1 MTKSSLPRFGKTVL
15 AMGAAALLLT
25 PAIAGNGNGNGNN
38 GNGRYL
44 IQYTPA
50 NEQALKNMIEDMG
63 GEVVFD
69 YSAVFPGLA
78 ADMTP
83 AAKKT
88 LRQSGLATTIE
99 DDVIF
104 ELHGQAFED
113 GGIDEISPN
122 AIPAGFPNGAFD
134 EFVPWGRDRVEADR
148 VWSTM
153 PNLGTADND
162 VAGSDVRAN
171 PDATGAGVVVGVLDT
186 GIDYGHEDLDANVI
200 DDRANPDGAIRNFVE
215 NLPGAEDL
223 TFNGHGTSVASVIAS
238 VDNEVGL
245 IGVAPNAQIRPYRV
259 CDGGCSLAA
268 ITGGLVQAT
277 IDGVDVINMSF
288 GGSMQQSFYIPALNA
303 ANREGIV
310 LVASAG
316 NGASQVVQSPAGV
329 GTVLA
334 VGATDINDNPA
345 SFTNTGGWVDVTA
358 PGVNNPTATCEG
370 CVITAVVDEISPTA
384 QSFSANTMT
393 GSPFASGP
401 GIINVNAEMVDAD
414 PVNLGCT
421 PIAADL
427 TGKIALISRGA
438 CSFAAKVGNAEAAGA
453 AATII
458 YNSNPGNFN
467 GTLGAF
473 VSAGPA
479 LSISNADGVTLVAEI
494 AGGVTTANVDAFRD
508 NSILYNFISG
518 TSFSSPHVAGI
529 AALIKEVNPGL
540 SPIEV
545 RKVITQTAEDIG
557 HQNIFGAGMAR
568 ADLAVAAAQE

>member
-1 MTKSSLPRFGKTVL
+1 MTKSFLPSIGKAAL
-15 AMGAAALLLT
+15 AISAAALLVT
-25 PAIAGNGNGNGNN
+25 PAFADNGKS
-38 GNGRYL
+38 RYL

-50 NEQALKNMIEDMG
+50 NEQALKNMIEDLG

-69 YSAVFPGLA
+69 YSAVFSGMA
-78 ADMTP
+78 ADMSP

-88 LRQSGLATTIE
+88 LRQSGLVTTIE

-104 ELHGQAFED
+104 ELHNQPYED
-113 GGIDEISPN
+113 GGVEDTTPN
-122 AIPAGFPNGAFD
+122 ALPGGFPNGAFD

-148 VWSTM
+148 VWSTV
-153 PNLGTADND
+153 PNFGTADNGD
-162 VAGSDVRAN
+162 AGSDVRAN
-171 PDATGAGVVVGVLDT
+171 PDATGAGIVVGVLDT
-186 GIDYGHEDLDANVI
+186 GIDYGHPDLDANII
-200 DDRANPDGAIRNFVE
+200 DDRANPDGAIRNFME
-215 NLPGAEDL
+215 GLPGAEDL

-245 IGVAPNAQIRPYRV
+245 IGVAPGAKVRPYRV
-259 CDGGCSLAA
+259 CDGGCPLSA

-288 GGSMQQSFYIPALNA
+288 GGSMRQSFYIPALNA
-303 ANREGIV
+303 ANAAGIV

-345 SFTNTGGWVDVTA
+345 SFTNTGGWVDVTG

-370 CVITAVVDEISPTA
+370 CVVTAVVEELSPTA

-393 GSPFASGP
+393 NAPVASGP
-401 GIINVNAEMVDAD
+401 GTANVTAEIVDAD
-414 PVNLGCT
+414 PAGLGCG

-438 CSFAAKVGNAEAAGA
+438 CSFAAKVSNAENAGA
-453 AATII
+453 AATVI
-458 YNSNPGNFN
+458 YNSSAGNFF

-473 VSAGPA
+473 ASANPA
-479 LSISNADGVTLVAEI
+479 VSISGADGAVLVAEI
-494 AGGVTTANVDAFRD
+494 AGATTTANVDAFRD
-508 NSILYNFISG
+508 PSILYNFISG

-529 AALIKEVNPGL
+529 AALVKSVNPDL

-545 RKVITQTAEDIG
+545 RKIITSTAEDIG

>member
-1 MTKSSLPRFGKTVL
+1 MTKSFLPKLGKTAL
-15 AMGAAALLLT
+15 AISAATLLIA
-25 PAIAGNGNGNGNN
+25 PAFAGNGNA
-38 GNGRYL
+38 NGRYL
-44 IQYTPA
+44 IQFTPA
-50 NEQALKNMIEDMG
+50 NEQALKNMIEDLG
-63 GEVVFD
+63 GEVAFD
-69 YSAVFPGLA
+69 YTAVFNGLA

-88 LRQSGLATTIE
+88 LRKSGLATTIE

-104 ELHGQAFED
+104 ELHDQPYED
-113 GGIDEISPN
+113 G
-122 AIPAGFPNGAFD
+122 AIEDTTPDALPGGFPNGSFA

-148 VWSTM
+148 VWSTV
-153 PNLGTADND
+153 PNLGTADD
-162 VAGSDVRAN
+162 GVAGPDVRGNA
-171 PDATGAGVVVGVLDT
+171 DATGAGIVVGVLDT
-186 GIDYGHEDLDANVI
+186 GIYYGHEDLDANII

-245 IGVAPNAQIRPYRV
+245 IGVAPEAKIRPYRV

-288 GGSMQQSFYIPALNA
+288 GGGMAQSFYIPALNA
-303 ANREGIV
+303 ANAAGIV

-329 GTVLA
+329 GTVIA
-334 VGATDINDNPA
+334 VGATDINDNA
-345 SFTNTGGWVDVTA
+345 AAFTNTGGWVDVTG
-358 PGVNNPTATCEG
+358 PGVNNPTATCSG
-370 CVITAVVDEISPTA
+370 CVVLAVVDEISPTA
-384 QSFSANTMT
+384 QSFSANAMT
-393 GSPFASGP
+393 NAPVASGL
-401 GIINVNAEMVDAD
+401 GVGNVTAEIVDAD
-414 PVNLGCT
+414 PVGLGCAA
-421 PIAADL
+421 IAADL

-458 YNSNPGNFN
+458 YNSNPGNFF

-473 VSAGPA
+473 ASVNPA
-479 LSISNADGVTLVAEI
+479 VSISDADGATLVAEI
-494 AGGVTTANVDAFRD
+494 AGGTTTANVDAYREF
-508 NSILYNFISG
+508 SILYNFISG
-518 TSFSSPHVAGI
+518 TSFSSPHVAGV
-529 AALIKEVNPGL
+529 AALVKSVNPNL
-540 SPIEV
+540 TPVQV
-545 RKVITQTAEDIG
+545 RQIISQTAEDIG
-557 HQNIFGAGMAR
+557 HQNIFGAGMVR